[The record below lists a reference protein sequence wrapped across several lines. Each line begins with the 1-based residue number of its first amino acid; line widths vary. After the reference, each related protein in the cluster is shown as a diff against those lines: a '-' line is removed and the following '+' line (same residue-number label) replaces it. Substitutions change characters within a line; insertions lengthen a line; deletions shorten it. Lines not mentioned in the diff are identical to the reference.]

1 MEKPDRQYFGAT
13 PKYILEIDAGP
24 LAMSDYDF
32 FIRLQ
37 RGPNSYE
44 VRKDEMIVADG
55 DYYFIVDTAR
65 LGVGLVCLIA
75 VTSIPDTDVDGGF
88 RTEVDVIE
96 TFLEILPL

>member
-44 VRKDEMIVADG
+44 VRKNEMIVNNG
-55 DYYFIVDTAR
+55 DYYFIADTTR

-75 VTSIPDTDVDGGF
+75 VASIPDTDIDGGF
-88 RTEVDVIE
+88 RTEVAVIE
-96 TFLEILPL
+96 KFLEILPL